1 MTSWMRLGPAAGHP
15 LARRWT
21 RSGLAW
27 RSLATPPRASPAPL
41 IRPPRCSE
49 PVGPRPTPWP
59 RGTAAPVARPLLATS
74 LRRFLATT
82 VADPPPPPP
91 PIYDQHDRDD
101 AHAVPEYDPN
111 RDPDSAEAAERLLHA
126 QDTHVARIKSL
137 LEERGIHPVLESPDV
152 YIAQTYDE
160 AELLAQLFDHDEFV
174 GLDTKLMPTHYLG
187 VDHAGV
193 RVTNEDPATL
203 SAAAALRDPSLAV
216 PPDLLAGAD
225 WSLLAH
231 DGVARGRGMPT
242 APNLRPTALIQIA
255 SHHSCVL
262 FQVRRILLQPPHA
275 FPPRLRK
282 LLRRRNLA
290 KYGALLS
297 RASNELSY
305 SYGVFP
311 AGTRDLQDVCAT
323 AGLNP
328 IDAPFDELRMLYRGP
343 TWAVR
348 ALPGS
353 TRTPT
358 GSRAVP
364 YDAQNQHH
372 RDDAAHAR
380 PAAPMGR
387 VPRGWWDWDERHP
400 DPHWVRLAADEAF
413 LRYLVALRL
422 YEHGL
427 VAHKFPVRL
436 PTPKH
441 DYVELGKLVIKYA
454 TAFQRER
461 FPGLTNPPAPL
472 LPVRQLVAIL
482 ANRYAYWRVVYKESI
497 RRRRLLMA
505 ISALA
510 HDGRVLSLVATDH
523 EQAPIVDPKTVEFK
537 SLLGMCVRVN
547 VDADEPA
554 VWEGLAENLARKPRP
569 IKPAAES
576 SATEPTLDLTS
587 NVAAA
592 STDASAPA
600 PAPAPASAST
610 DAPLPPSPVSSV
622 TTAPTSASPMVTLD
636 LADAAM
642 QSPSPSPMD
651 VAGADEDGALLAAVV
666 DPSDMFD
673 TAPFR
678 AAFVARLADLFHRKL
693 RAAYPLLCVNPTRLH
708 PFAATTT
715 MAAVEAMARSF
726 TPVAQLP
733 LAARAKDQLVAYM
746 VRQLVLNGAIAQ
758 DPGDP
763 ALVAIVADSVTP
775 TTSERPPCSAD
786 LAAVIAEGLKRTSV
800 ARTARAI
807 RADALAATLVSGT
820 PLVRWVRQQG
830 GAGVVTG
837 TDTWLDRD
845 AALDLAAW
853 AIEGLVAHGYATE
866 FTTDSG
872 RKLVQLHLDAPKAIP
887 AATTAGAPPPSVLQA
902 PIPPSLVPLT
912 ADLRAEW
919 HASILAG
926 FQRDLALIT
935 DPRSHELASCTTAL
949 ARAFPHLGEIR
960 LSALDNWLRNT
971 FPVAREMPRFL
982 ATRPPRGTT
991 SDSTPSRADGDV
1003 VLTTVQVLR
1012 LVDALVRAHVLVP
1025 TMARG
1030 VYVVSHPG
1038 TPVVPRAYVFPDMA
1052 FLDSTVIPALATLA
1066 AHSTAAAKLR
1076 AVPPWGSKH
1085 ARNHQVD
1092 GPARAPGITPAEMRA
1107 VIKQLVVDG
1116 RFKRPA
1122 MRDAGERMVKEAV
1135 EWTVWALKARG
1146 VVELEPMVHVHDARV
1161 KIEAE
1166 RMERRAGGKVRGGG
1180 GGGGGGWRTGKG
1192 ESSRSRGPRVAST
1205 DAADADPP
1213 TSS

>member
-21 RSGLAW
+21 RAAPAW
-27 RSLATPPRASPAPL
+27 RSLATSAAAPPRVSPTTL
-41 IRPPRCSE
+41 IRPSRCSE
-49 PVGPRPTPWP
+49 LIGLQPAPWP
-59 RGTAAPVARPLLATS
+59 RCTAAAPRPLLATS

-82 VADPPPPPP
+82 IADPPPPPP
-91 PIYDQHDRDD
+91 IPDHSHDHDD

-111 RDPDSAEAAERLLHA
+111 RDPHTAEAAERLLQA
-126 QDTHVARIKSL
+126 QDAHVARIKDIL
-137 LEERGIHPVLESPDV
+137 AERGIHPVLESPDV

-216 PPDLLAGAD
+216 PPDLLPGAD

-242 APNLRPTALIQIA
+242 APNLRPTALVQIA

-297 RASNELSY
+297 RTSNELSY

-343 TWAVR
+343 TWALR

-358 GSRAVP
+358 GSRSVP
-364 YDAQNQHH
+364 YDAHDY
-372 RDDAAHAR
+372 DDAAHAR
-380 PAAPMGR
+380 PAAAPMGR

-422 YEHGL
+422 YENGL

-461 FPGLTNPPAPL
+461 FPGLANPPAPV

-497 RRRRLLMA
+497 RRRRLLIA

-569 IKPAAES
+569 SKPAAES
-576 SATEPTLDLTS
+576 SATEPALALAGDATS
-587 NVAAA
+587 A
-592 STDASAPA
+592 STDATATAPA
-600 PAPAPASAST
+600 PPST

-622 TTAPTSASPMVTLD
+622 TAAPTSASPMVTLD

-666 DPSDMFD
+666 DPSDIFD

-693 RAAYPLLCVNPTRLH
+693 RAAYPLLCLNSTRLH

-733 LAARAKDQLVAYM
+733 LAARAKDQLVAHM
-746 VRQLVLNGAIAQ
+746 VRHLVLNGAIAR
-758 DPGDP
+758 DSGDP
-763 ALVAIVADSVTP
+763 TLVAIVAEGVAP
-775 TTSERPPCSAD
+775 PANERPPCSTD
-786 LAAVIAEGLKRTSV
+786 LAAVIADGLQRTSV

-820 PLVRWVRQQG
+820 LLVRWVRQHG
-830 GAGVVTG
+830 GAGVVSG
-837 TDTWLDRD
+837 SDTRLDRD

-853 AIEGLVAHGYATE
+853 AIDGLVAHGYATA
-866 FTTDSG
+866 FTDDRG
-872 RKLVQLHLDAPKAIP
+872 RKFVQLHLNAPKTVP
-887 AATTAGAPPPSVLQA
+887 ATTGAPPPSVPPA
-902 PIPPSLVPLT
+902 PVPPSLVPLT

-926 FQRDLALIT
+926 FQRDLALIA
-935 DPRSHELASCTTAL
+935 DPPANELAACTTAL

-960 LSALDNWLRNT
+960 LSALDSWLRNT
-971 FPVAREMPRFL
+971 FPVARAMPRFL
-982 ATRPPRGTT
+982 ASRPPRTT
-991 SDSTPSRADGDV
+991 SDSAPSRADGDV
-1003 VLTTVQVLR
+1003 ALTTVQVLR
-1012 LVDALVRAHVLVP
+1012 LVDALVRARVLVP

-1030 VYVVSHPG
+1030 VYVVAHTD
-1038 TPVVPRAYVFPDMA
+1038 TPMVPRAYVFPDMA
-1052 FLDSTVIPALATLA
+1052 FLDTSVIPALATLA
-1066 AHSTAAAKLR
+1066 AHSTAATNLR

-1122 MRDAGERMVKEAV
+1122 MRDVGEKVVKEAV

-1166 RMERRAGGKVRGGG
+1166 RMERGMRGKAR
-1180 GGGGGGWRTGKG
+1180 GGGGWRVGKG
-1192 ESSRSRGPRVAST
+1192 ENRSREPRGAST
-1205 DAADADPP
+1205 GAADADPLTP
-1213 TSS
+1213 P

>member
-1 MTSWMRLGPAAGHP
+1 
-15 LARRWT
+15 
-21 RSGLAW
+21 
-27 RSLATPPRASPAPL
+27 
-41 IRPPRCSE
+41 
-49 PVGPRPTPWP
+49 
-59 RGTAAPVARPLLATS
+59 
-74 LRRFLATT
+74 
-82 VADPPPPPP
+82 
-91 PIYDQHDRDD
+91 
-101 AHAVPEYDPN
+101 
-111 RDPDSAEAAERLLHA
+111 
-126 QDTHVARIKSL
+126 
-137 LEERGIHPVLESPDV
+137 
-152 YIAQTYDE
+152 
-160 AELLAQLFDHDEFV
+160 
-174 GLDTKLMPTHYLG
+174 
-187 VDHAGV
+187 
-193 RVTNEDPATL
+193 
-203 SAAAALRDPSLAV
+203 
-216 PPDLLAGAD
+216 
-225 WSLLAH
+225 
-231 DGVARGRGMPT
+231 
-242 APNLRPTALIQIA
+242 
-255 SHHSCVL
+255 
-262 FQVRRILLQPPHA
+262 
-275 FPPRLRK
+275 
-282 LLRRRNLA
+282 
-290 KYGALLS
+290 
-297 RASNELSY
+297 
-305 SYGVFP
+305 
-311 AGTRDLQDVCAT
+311 
-323 AGLNP
+323 
-328 IDAPFDELRMLYRGP
+328 MLYRGP

-364 YDAQNQHH
+364 YDAQHH
-372 RDDAAHAR
+372 HDDGGMHAR
-380 PAAPMGR
+380 PSTAAAPMGR

-454 TAFQRER
+454 AAFQRER
-461 FPGLTNPPAPL
+461 FPGLVNPPAPV

-523 EQAPIVDPKTVEFK
+523 EQAPIVDPKAVEFK
-537 SLLGMCVRVN
+537 SLMGMCVRVN

-569 IKPAAES
+569 SKPAAES
-576 SATEPTLDLTS
+576 SAMEPTLALTGD
-587 NVAAA
+587 ATDA
-592 STDASAPA
+592 STDAFASAPA
-600 PAPAPASAST
+600 PPST

-642 QSPSPSPMD
+642 QSPTPSPMD
-651 VAGADEDGALLAAVV
+651 VSGADEDGALLAAVV

-678 AAFVARLADLFHRKL
+678 AAFVARLAGLFHRKL

-715 MAAVEAMARSF
+715 LAAVEAMARSF

-746 VRQLVLNGAIAQ
+746 VRHLVLNGAIAR

-763 ALVAIVADSVTP
+763 TLVAIVADGVAP
-775 TTSERPPCSAD
+775 PANERPPCPAD
-786 LAAVIAEGLKRTSV
+786 LAATIAGGLKCTSV

-820 PLVRWVRQQG
+820 PLVRWVRQHG

-853 AIEGLVAHGYATE
+853 AIDGLVAHGYATA
-866 FTTDSG
+866 FTTDNG
-872 RKLVQLHLDAPKAIP
+872 RNLVQLHLDAPKAMP
-887 AATTAGAPPPSVLQA
+887 AATTDSASPLPVPQA

-935 DPRSHELASCTTAL
+935 DPPSHELAACTTSL

-971 FPVAREMPRFL
+971 FPVARDMPRFL
-982 ATRPPRGTT
+982 TTRPPRTT

-1012 LVDALVRAHVLVP
+1012 LVDSLVRAQVLVP

-1038 TPVVPRAYVFPDMA
+1038 TPVVPRPYVFPDMT
-1052 FLDSTVIPALATLA
+1052 FLDSTVIPSLATLA
-1066 AHSTAAAKLR
+1066 AHSTAAANLR
-1076 AVPPWGSKH
+1076 SIPPWGSKH

-1092 GPARAPGITPAEMRA
+1092 GTARAPGITPAEMRA

-1161 KIEAE
+1161 KVEAE
-1166 RMERRAGGKVRGGG
+1166 RLERGARREAMGGKARGG
-1180 GGGGGGWRTGKG
+1180 WKAGKG
-1192 ESSRSRGPRVAST
+1192 ESRGRGPR
-1205 DAADADPP
+1205 DAPTGADADADPITP
-1213 TSS
+1213 S